1 MSFFTTYS
9 KKLENLIAAVIFL
22 ITFVVYFSTMAP
34 TVSFWDT
41 GEFIATSHI
50 LGVPHPPGSPLFLLV
65 GKFFSL
71 IPLSSDIAFRVNI
84 FSPIISALTIS
95 LLFLICNQFID
106 RLDPNNDNRFFKM
119 WSSLTA
125 SLTFAF
131 THSHWFNAVET
142 EVYAFSG
149 FMTALVVYL
158 IMLWSKKINNS
169 NHIIYLMLISYIIGL
184 ATGLHLLNLLTI
196 PFIGLIIYYTI
207 GKLSAKN
214 LFLTL
219 SLSIITFFGIQSFI
233 IQGLPQITL
242 SLIHI

>member
-1 MSFFTTYS
+1 M
-9 KKLENLIAAVIFL
+9 L
-22 ITFVVYFSTMAP
+22 
-34 TVSFWDT
+34 
-41 GEFIATSHI
+41 
-50 LGVPHPPGSPLFLLV
+50 
-65 GKFFSL
+65 
-71 IPLSSDIAFRVNI
+71 
-84 FSPIISALTIS
+84 
-95 LLFLICNQFID
+95 
-106 RLDPNNDNRFFKM
+106 
-119 WSSLTA
+119 SSLTA

-158 IMLWSKKINNS
+158 IMLWSKKIDNS
-169 NHIIYLMLISYIIGL
+169 NHVIYLMLISYIIGL

-214 LFLTL
+214 LFITL
-219 SLSIITFFGIQSFI
+219 SLSMIIFFGIQSLI

-242 SLIHI
+242 SIGLVGLICLVRTLLILCAYSIQKNKALSSIFLSCVLSVSYTHLTLPTR